1 MQLTG
6 LLRYFL
12 SGLIASVLL
21 PWAVA
26 QQGGQT
32 GDSTDGSG
40 ARVGMLRPPTAGS
53 QPDSSKPLR
62 PNLQVLFITG
72 TVVQGEGTPLPLDVV
87 IERNCGGRVRREASV
102 DSSGNFSFQVGFG
115 NPSSSLLPEASD
127 DSTGR
132 PGTFGDRSSRAF
144 ALPSRMGSMSSTNL
158 IGCELR
164 ARAAGYQSSTV
175 NLHGSS
181 TTGVIDVGTIVLHP
195 MAKVQGTLAS
205 VTNMQAPK
213 AAKKALE
220 RAQRALQKRHFEEAE
235 KDLKTALKVYPAYA
249 AAWLALGE
257 VYQRQQR
264 NQEARTAYTEAISAD
279 RRFVSPYIQLA
290 RLAAQEQ
297 NWKEVADFT
306 DRALELDPLDFPE
319 GFFFNSLA
327 YYSQNKLDIAE
338 RSARKALRLDSFH
351 RIPQVYLIL
360 AYILRQK
367 QDIAGAAEQLRN
379 HLKFA
384 PATALA
390 DRVRSQLQELEN
402 SSESSARMQPEHP

>member
-1 MQLTG
+1 MPLTG
-6 LLRYFL
+6 LLRGIF
-12 SGLIASVLL
+12 SGLIALVLL

-32 GDSTDGSG
+32 GGSTDGGG
-40 ARVGMLRPPTAGS
+40 ARGGTLRPPTARS
-53 QPDSSKPLR
+53 QSESSKPLR
-62 PNLQVLFITG
+62 PNLQVMFITG
-72 TVVQGEGTPLPLDVV
+72 AVVQEDGTPLPLGVV
-87 IERNCGGRVRREASV
+87 IERSCGGRVRREAGV
-102 DSSGNFSFQVGFG
+102 DSSGNFAFQVGVA
-115 NPSSSLLPEASD
+115 NPSSSVLPEASD
-127 DSTGR
+127 DSMG
-132 PGTFGDRSSRAF
+132 GLETFGDRTSRAF
-144 ALPSRMGSMSSTNL
+144 ALPSGMGSMSSTNL
-158 IGCELR
+158 TGCELR
-164 ARAAGYQSSTV
+164 ARAAGYQSSKV
-175 NLHGSS
+175 ILDGFN
-181 TTGVIDVGTIVLHP
+181 TTGQIEVGTIVLHP
-195 MAKVQGTLAS
+195 IAKVQGTLVS

-220 RAQRALQKRHFEEAE
+220 RAQKALQKKHFEEAE
-235 KDLKTALKVYPAYA
+235 KDLKTALKVYPTYA
-249 AAWLALGE
+249 AAWLALGQ

-264 NQEARTAYTEAISAD
+264 NQDARTAYTEAVAAD
-279 RRFVSPYIQLA
+279 RKFVSPYIQLA

-297 NWKEVADFT
+297 KWKEVADFT

-319 GFFFNSLA
+319 GYFFNSLA

-379 HLKFA
+379 YLKFA
-384 PATALA
+384 PTAALA

-402 SSESSARMQPEHP
+402 SSEASASIQPEHP